1 MTPLATRVSTGDRPH
16 PVELR
21 TRPLPV
27 RIGALDI
34 WAFLLPAVSFAQVAV
49 IGQLYV
55 SELLLLVML
64 PWLWSAPDRPPLPRW
79 FFVLWAGWLL
89 SQVVTDI
96 VVGSAFEDF
105 ARGWAAIMF
114 TLTDFVAI
122 LVLAATPRR
131 ARLFALGLAT
141 GGILG
146 YFIAPSIFSAVYPW
160 KFAFGLPVAFVLAT
174 LLSGS
179 IGNRLPLLS
188 VGGFVF
194 FGGLNLFLGFRN
206 LGGISLL
213 TGGYLLLSAFT
224 GRRQAVLDWSM
235 RRTAAGLLLL
245 AVGIFGTLQ
254 LYGVAASQGFLGSA
268 AQAEYE
274 SQSGA
279 LGVLIGGRQDILV
292 TSQAV
297 IDSPILGHGSWAKDL
312 KYVDVL
318 VQRLSDLGY
327 VAATDYYESG
337 LIPQHSFVMGSWVW
351 AGFLGAA
358 FWLSVLG
365 VAVWVLANLY
375 VSRLELAPLVVF
387 FAMFLMWNIVFS
399 PYGAGARVL
408 ACYGLAV
415 CLLGLRHVRRDDAD
429 HPPLRSAIWASRSR
443 RRASGGW
450 SDGRAASGR
459 DGRPVP
465 GRAGSKP

>member
-1 MTPLATRVSTGDRPH
+1 
-16 PVELR
+16 
-21 TRPLPV
+21 
-27 RIGALDI
+27 
-34 WAFLLPAVSFAQVAV
+34 
-49 IGQLYV
+49 
-55 SELLLLVML
+55 
-64 PWLWSAPDRPPLPRW
+64 
-79 FFVLWAGWLL
+79 VLWAGWLL

-146 YFIAPSIFSAVYPW
+146 YFIAPSIFAAAYPW
-160 KFAFGLPVAFVLAT
+160 KFAFGLPVAFGLAT

-188 VGGFVF
+188 AGTFVF

-213 TGGYLLLSAFT
+213 TGGYLLLSAFA
-224 GRRQAVLDWSM
+224 GRRQAVLAWSI

-245 AVGIFGTLQ
+245 AIGVLGVLQ
-254 LYGVAASQGFLGSA
+254 LYDVAASQGFLGSA

-312 KYVDVL
+312 KYVDLL
-318 VQRLSDLGY
+318 VQRVSDLGY
-327 VAATDYYESG
+327 VAATDYYDSG

-358 FWLSVLG
+358 FWLGVLG

-387 FAMFLMWNIVFS
+387 FAMFLLWNIVFS
-399 PYGAGARVL
+399 PYGASARIL
-408 ACYGLAV
+408 ACYGLAL
-415 CLLGLRHVRRDDAD
+415 CLLGLRQMRRVDVGQT
-429 HPPLRSAIWASRSR
+429 PPRHARWTYGSP
-443 RRASGGW
+443 RRASWDWDHPRGAVN
-450 SDGRAASGR
+450 GR
-459 DGRPVP
+459 RPAP
-465 GRAGSKP
+465 AWQDREP